1 MKELIFTLKQELKSL
16 EAKIKLLK
24 KSRKTLSCGF
34 VPGLADAQFEFRV
47 KHVFRCLLRGRTL
60 DQIENSRLKTTPSPT
75 STTEIR
81 LHRTLSHMHRKYA
94 NLAYNHS
101 IQCHC
106 LECKP

>member
-1 MKELIFTLKQELKSL
+1 MKELIFTLKQDLKSL

-24 KSRKTLSCGF
+24 KSRKTLPCGF

-60 DQIENSRLKTTPSPT
+60 DQIENSRLKSPPSPT
-75 STTEIR
+75 SMAEIH
-81 LHRTLSHMHRKYA
+81 LHRSLSHLYRKYA
-94 NLAYNHS
+94 NMTYNHS

-106 LECKP
+106 LECQK